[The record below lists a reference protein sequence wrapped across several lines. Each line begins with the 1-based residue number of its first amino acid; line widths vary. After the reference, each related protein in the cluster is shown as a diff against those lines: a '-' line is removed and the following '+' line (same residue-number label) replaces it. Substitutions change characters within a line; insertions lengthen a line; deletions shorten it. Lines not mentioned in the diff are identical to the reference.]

1 MLADGNVPQSP
12 PPAGG
17 SGSPHPALESCES
30 SRQSEGGCAS
40 AMKVLSPILRPFAAI
55 LTGFGMAVLFPPYG
69 FSQLVWIVF
78 LPLLFALWSLG
89 EEKRKRKAFGLG
101 FLTGVGFF
109 LPNLAWLRSVSDA
122 GWAALSVYLALFPAV
137 WALFAATWGNPW
149 RGEEKGAFHV
159 PRHALACAL
168 VWTGLEWLRG
178 WLFTGFGWNTLGTAF
193 HQSLVFAQAA
203 DLLGA
208 TGLSILPLF
217 VQGVLLQVCVRRVS
231 QFHSGGLR
239 RRIALGSVVVVMVA
253 TYGYGM
259 WRMISSLKVE
269 SVRLNALLVQLNIP
283 QEAARQLW
291 SATDIHLGYEDETL
305 DGLGVVDG
313 EVVHPLNASRGA
325 APKPDWVLWP
335 ESALNFPILRLDDGT
350 ALMPDANTVSI
361 ERAREGGEF
370 TLIMGLNECEGAM
383 VDGVPFPKSDGRAWN
398 TMSVLPPEGGLETF
412 RKHHLVIFGEYIP
425 FVEKLPFLAKIYEQ
439 QAGVKYGG
447 AFSIGE
453 SLEPVMVDLHGEKVG
468 LIPSV
473 CFEDTVPRLLR
484 KFVRSGPQVI
494 VNVTN
499 DGWFKE
505 SPGAAQH
512 FANARF
518 RAIELRRP
526 MIRCANT
533 GVSAAISPTGSTVHP
548 DGGRLQE
555 LRDENGSH
563 FTRGHL
569 LATIDIPKNPPVTL
583 YAMIGDWGVIGLAMV
598 GVVLGA
604 ASRSRERKLEANPS
618 SSS

>member
-1 MLADGNVPQSP
+1 M
-12 PPAGG
+12 
-17 SGSPHPALESCES
+17 
-30 SRQSEGGCAS
+30 R
-40 AMKVLSPILRPFAAI
+40 MKGKPFFLRPLAAVVS
-55 LTGFGMAVLFPPYG
+55 GFGMAALFPPFG
-69 FSQLVWIVF
+69 LSQLIWIIL

-89 EEKRKRKAFGLG
+89 EGKRKRKAFGLG
-101 FLTGVGFF
+101 FLTGLAFF

-122 GWAALSVYLALFPAV
+122 GWAALSVYLALYPAV

-149 RGEEKGAFHV
+149 RGEEKGLFHV

-178 WLFTGFGWNTLGTAF
+178 WMFTGFGWNTLGTAF
-193 HQSLVFAQAA
+193 HQSLVFAQGA

-208 TGLSILPLF
+208 IGLSILPIF
-217 VQGVLLQVCVRRVS
+217 VQATLLQVFVRRVS
-231 QFHSGGLR
+231 QFHSGGMR
-239 RRIALGSVVVVMVA
+239 RRIALGSVVLTMVGA
-253 TYGYGM
+253 YGYGM
-259 WRMISSLKVE
+259 WRMISALKTD
-269 SVRLNALLVQLNIP
+269 SIRLNALLVQLNIP

-291 SATDIHLGYEDETL
+291 DATDIHLGYEDETL
-305 DGLGVVDG
+305 KALGVTEG
-313 EVVHPLNASRGA
+313 ESTHSLGPQESLP
-325 APKPDWVLWP
+325 PKPDWVLWP
-335 ESALNFPILRLDDGT
+335 ETALTGRILRTDNGDWAT
-350 ALMPDANTVSI
+350 AQENWNTL
-361 ERAREGGEF
+361 ERIRQGGGDF
-370 TLIMGLNECEGAM
+370 TLMLGLNEMEAEREGDDYMMKRDARVWNSLAVM
-383 VDGVPFPKSDGRAWN
+383 PPDG
-398 TMSVLPPEGGLETF
+398 TLQTF

-425 FVEKLPFLAKIYEQ
+425 LVEQLPFLAKIYEQ
-439 QAGVKYGG
+439 QSGAKYGG

-453 SLEPVMVDLHGEKVG
+453 SLDPLPVAIRDEKVG
-468 LIPSV
+468 VIPSV

-484 KFVRSGPQVI
+484 KFVRSGPQII

-533 GVSAAISPTGSTVHP
+533 GVSAAITSTGSTVHP

-563 FTRGHL
+563 FTRGSL
-569 LATIDIPKNPPVTL
+569 LAELDIPKDPPTTL
-583 YAMIGDWGVIGLAMV
+583 FAIIGDWGVIGLAV
-598 GVVLGA
+598 AGVLLGA
-604 ASRSRERKLEANPS
+604 IPALRERKAGKEPVSPA
-618 SSS
+618 

>member
-1 MLADGNVPQSP
+1 
-12 PPAGG
+12 
-17 SGSPHPALESCES
+17 
-30 SRQSEGGCAS
+30 
-40 AMKVLSPILRPFAAI
+40 MKGKPLFLRPLAAVAS
-55 LTGFGMAVLFPPYG
+55 GFGMAVLFPPFG
-69 FSQLVWIVF
+69 LSQLIWIVL
-78 LPLLFALWSLG
+78 LPLFFALWSLG

-101 FLTGVGFF
+101 ILTGLAFF
-109 LPNLAWLRSVSDA
+109 LPNLAWLRTVSDV

-149 RGEEKGAFHV
+149 RAEERGLFHV

-193 HQSLVFAQAA
+193 HESLVFAQGA

-208 TGLSILPLF
+208 IGLSILPVF
-217 VQGVLLQVCVRRVS
+217 VQASLLQVFVRRVS
-231 QFHSGGLR
+231 QYHSGGMR
-239 RRIALGSVVVVMVA
+239 RRIALGSVVLTMVA
-253 TYGYGM
+253 AYGYGM
-259 WRMISSLKVE
+259 WRMISALKAD
-269 SVRLNALLVQLNIP
+269 SIRLNALLVQLNIP

-291 SATDIHLGYEDETL
+291 DATDIHLGYEDETL
-305 DGLGVVDG
+305 KALGVTEG
-313 EVVHPLNASRGA
+313 ETRHSLGPQGNLP
-325 APKPDWVLWP
+325 PKPDWVLWP
-335 ESALNFPILRLDDGT
+335 ETALTGRILRTDDGDWAT
-350 ALMPDANTVSI
+350 AQENWNTLGRI
-361 ERAREGGEF
+361 RQGGGNF
-370 TLIMGLNECEGAM
+370 TLMLGLNEMEAEREGDAYM
-383 VDGVPFPKSDGRAWN
+383 MKRNARVWN
-398 TMSVLPPEGGLETF
+398 SLAVMPADETLQTF

-425 FVEKLPFLAKIYEQ
+425 FVDKLPFLAKIYEQ
-439 QAGVKYGG
+439 QSGSKYGG

-453 SLEPVMVDLHGEKVG
+453 SLDPLPVAIRDETVG
-468 LIPSV
+468 VIPSV

-484 KFVRSGPQVI
+484 KFVRSGPQII

-533 GVSAAISPTGSTVHP
+533 GVSAAITATGSTVHP
-548 DGGRLQE
+548 NGGRHQE
-555 LRDENGSH
+555 LRDQNGSH

-569 LATIDIPKNPPVTL
+569 LAELDIPRNPPTTL
-583 YAMIGDWGVIGLAMV
+583 YAIIGDWGVIGLAV
-598 GVVLGA
+598 AGILLGA
-604 ASRSRERKLEANPS
+604 IPALRERKAGQAPVNPS
-618 SSS
+618 